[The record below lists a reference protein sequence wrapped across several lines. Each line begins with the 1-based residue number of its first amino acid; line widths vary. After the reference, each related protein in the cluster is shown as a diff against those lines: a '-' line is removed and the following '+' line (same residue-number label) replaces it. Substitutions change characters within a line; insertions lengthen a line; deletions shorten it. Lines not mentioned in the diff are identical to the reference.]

1 MNESFFYL
9 SIGSLL
15 LFIIAIPLALQKVKP
30 NRWYGVRTSLTLS
43 DSKIWVQ
50 ANRIYG
56 LSMIVSVFVFFLVSV
71 LSGVWRNGYD
81 NTYLILMLF
90 IIEVSVPV
98 VVTFLKIVVMKK
110 G

>member
-1 MNESFFYL
+1 MNENFFYL

-30 NRWYGVRTSLTLS
+30 NRWYGVRTSLTLNNP
-43 DSKIWVQ
+43 KIWFQ

-56 LSMIVSVFVFFLVSV
+56 LSMIVSFFVFFLVSV
-71 LSGVWRNGYD
+71 LSGIWRNGD
-81 NTYLILMLF
+81 GNADLILVLF

-98 VVTFLKIVVMKK
+98 VVTFFKLVVMKK
-110 G
+110 E